1 MFHQTPSRSL
11 TLLSCENQPA
21 FRISPLILYSVRT
34 AQYGPQQRTS
44 QVHQLVFVWCEG
56 SSVVVGP
63 GGAAMVDVFKHSAVA
78 LCAVANH

>member
-34 AQYGPQQRTS
+34 ARYGPQHPATATYIFS
-44 QVHQLVFVWCEG
+44 QAYREVCIELHLYSFLL
-56 SSVVVGP
+56 S
-63 GGAAMVDVFKHSAVA
+63 
-78 LCAVANH
+78 LC